1 MKSEELYQD
10 LLNLIP
16 PWNVKAV
23 VVDDDESEVLV
34 YLEHAETG
42 CLACPLCGCSCTVGD
57 HTEEKS
63 WRHLDTCQKQTL
75 VLAKLPVVSCPDHGR
90 QLLAPPCGDADS
102 PVTFAFASML
112 KRMARDC
119 GSLKRAA
126 VITRLDEELLRNILR
141 QTSELPAI
149 KKDLVE
155 SDPGGP
161 LAASVPGHTRQLSL
175 FSQNDMVLVNQGL
188 QALKA
193 LKLQQAIALFRKH
206 KKVFPK
212 AHDVTPKIALAE
224 FLLHGLWEAPAEL
237 NERVPHLCRFWNRFE
252 DYVESHEMRRND
264 RLVSELQKSFFEE
277 LLKEIEQEGTADSLL
292 IAGEIPL
299 GYVFL
304 QAGRYEQ
311 AIMHLQAAIPRAP
324 HNAPIY
330 GYLGDAYWLCGQVK
344 TARQCYREG
353 CLIDPA
359 TLDWQH
365 LKDDELKE
373 LRHDLQLLYGFEAD
387 LATAWLPSHA
397 RLNGL
402 FERKAVRL
410 HEGLKEVVDD
420 YLSIRKSLA
429 KKQDPLKLAKLFF
442 RGIILCENEESLR
455 LVKKIDP
462 IEVRRMMKQANPDL
476 FNDFLASVSPSPGKP
491 RKT

>member
-1 MKSEELYQD
+1 METEKLYQN
-10 LLNLIP
+10 LLNLAP
-16 PWNVKAV
+16 PWYVKAV
-23 VVDDDESEVLV
+23 VADEDAAKVLV
-34 YLEHAETG
+34 HLEHAETG
-42 CLACPLCGCSCTVGD
+42 GLACPLCGRSCAVSD
-57 HTEEKS
+57 HSEEKS

-75 VLAKLPVVSCPDHGR
+75 VFAKLPVVSCPEHGR
-90 QLLAPPCGDADS
+90 QLLAPPCGDVDA

-112 KRMARDC
+112 KRMARYC

-126 VITRLDEELLRNILR
+126 LIARLDEEFLRNILR
-141 QTSELPAI
+141 QMSGLPANR
-149 KKDLVE
+149 KDPAE
-155 SDPGGP
+155 GGP
-161 LAASVPGHTRQLSL
+161 SGALAASVPDQTRQLSL

-193 LKLQQAIALFRKH
+193 LQLEQAIALFRKH
-206 KKVFPK
+206 QKIFPK
-212 AHDVTPKIALAE
+212 AHDVAPKIALAE

-237 NERVPHLCRFWNRFE
+237 VERVPHLCRFWNRFE
-252 DYVESHEMRRND
+252 DYVQSHEMRRNE
-264 RLVSELQKSFFEE
+264 RLVGELRKSFFEKM
-277 LLKEIEQEGTADSLL
+277 LQEIEQAGTVDALL
-292 IAGEIPL
+292 ITGGIPL

-304 QAGRYEQ
+304 EAGRYEQ

-324 HNAPIY
+324 NNAAIY
-330 GYLGDAYWLCGQVK
+330 GYLGDAYWLRGEVK

-359 TLDWQH
+359 ALDWQH

-373 LRHDLQLLYGFEAD
+373 LRHDLQLLYEFDAE

-397 RLNGL
+397 HLNGL
-402 FERKAVRL
+402 FERKAIRL

-420 YLSIRKSLA
+420 YLSLRKSLA
-429 KKQDPLKLAKLFF
+429 KKPDPVKLAKLFF

-462 IEVRRMMKQANPDL
+462 IEVRRMMKQANPEL
-476 FNDFLASVSPSPGKP
+476 FTDFLASISVSLGKP